1 MVIGIYGASLCIGSG
16 KARIARNPERKHV
29 SAPHRQRPDFSERQR
44 TRRFSSLAAVSEKP
58 ENHFHNLALC
68 IAFCNTNLSSRLM
81 TKPSRRDCAAKHMP
95 WL

>member
-29 SAPHRQRPDFSERQR
+29 SAPHRQRPDFSGRLR

-58 ENHFHNLALC
+58 ENHF
-68 IAFCNTNLSSRLM
+68 TTSRYAPRSA
-81 TKPSRRDCAAKHMP
+81 TRIFPPA
-95 WL
+95 